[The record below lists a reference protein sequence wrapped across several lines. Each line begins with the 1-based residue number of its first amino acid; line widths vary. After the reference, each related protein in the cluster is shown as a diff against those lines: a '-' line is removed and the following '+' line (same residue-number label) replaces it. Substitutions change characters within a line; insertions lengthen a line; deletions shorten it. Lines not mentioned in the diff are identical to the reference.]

1 MTYTVYEA
9 ATLVGVNPETIRR
22 WIRSGR
28 LVASISSKKE
38 GYIISEVDLQ
48 RMHSKDSAALR
59 DIYKEEKLE
68 TQRMI
73 RFHEA
78 MLKHYKKHL
87 KELEGR

>member
-28 LVASISSKKE
+28 LIASISSKKA

-48 RMHSKDSAALR
+48 RMHNKDLTALR

-73 RFHEA
+73 RFHED
-78 MLKHYKKHL
+78 MLNHYKKHL
-87 KELEGR
+87 EELEGR